1 MEFKP
6 NYKTEDGLF
15 EVMIDKSKLTLDH
28 PEVKAYW
35 VSKEITLSD
44 KITVYNTDTKA
55 LSQKSVYYNKKRGFY
70 FKGHTFYY
78 SYSYNIDELVVI
90 ESESEK

>member
-15 EVMIDKSKLTLDH
+15 EVMLDKSKLILQH
-28 PEVKAYW
+28 PEIKYY
-35 VSKEITLSD
+35 VSRDITLSD

-78 SYSYNIDELVVI
+78 SYSYNIDDLVPV
-90 ESESEK
+90 EG